1 MDFAAECLM
10 MKYRYKM
17 TEKDMNYKN
26 TPQKV
31 KIFKMPMPKGNWE
44 S

>member
-1 MDFAAECLM
+1 MDTTADYHVI
-10 MKYRYKM
+10 KDWHKM
-17 TEKDMNYKN
+17 TAENMNYKN

-31 KIFKMPMPKGNWE
+31 QIFKMPMPGGNWE